1 MEGKRDAQVLGER
14 KKALEEQFFA
24 RQEKELR
31 ERVRREAAAKARREA
46 LAEASGIHDEAVLD
60 RLAALDLDGET
71 VAALSLVPLVEV
83 AWADRTLHDAERE
96 AVLRAARESG
106 VTPDSAAW
114 VLLESWL
121 ETRPSPELLT
131 AWEGYVE
138 ALVAGLDPEERRT
151 LRHELLDRARSVAES
166 AGGFLGVGKVS
177 EAETAMLARL
187 ERAFRA

>member
-1 MEGKRDAQVLGER
+1 MEGKTDAQVLGER

-31 ERVRREAAAKARREA
+31 ERVRREQATKARREA
-46 LAEASGIHDEAVLD
+46 LAEASGIRDEAVLD
-60 RLAALDLDGET
+60 RLAALNLDSES

-83 AWADRTLHDAERE
+83 AWADRTLHENERE
-96 AVLRAARESG
+96 AVLRAAREAG
-106 VTPDSAAW
+106 VTPDTAAW

-121 ETRPSPELLT
+121 ETPPDAALLT

-138 ALVAGLDPEERRT
+138 ALVAGLDEGERQT
-151 LRHELLDRARSVAES
+151 LRHELLDRARTVAES

-187 ERAFRA
+187 ERAFA